1 MVWGINLKTN
11 KEPRHR
17 SIFWTLILQYGLFT
31 LAVLGS
37 AIGINR
43 TIDSIANRT
52 MPSMDLAADQK
63 ISDTISKGSWDSVNI
78 ERLAGSNSWFMI
90 LDNTQVLYRSSQTPS
105 DLTFSA
111 NDILCIPDST
121 WSAYSVS
128 YTDDS
133 GRNVREYTC
142 FRYNMNENVTDYSVQ
157 ESGIFQINTADNT
170 LIYANTATPGNLTKF
185 TDTQLNYLEGFY
197 GSYQMLR
204 LPITLSDGT
213 AVTAIVGRTGI
224 DPHAM
229 NAAAIYRLSTP
240 VTILV
245 YIIIMVLFVWFLYRW
260 FRKPMRMIS
269 NAMQDIANGSLGTTI
284 SYDGPAELE
293 TVTES
298 FNTMSKRLQEAENQ
312 RSRAE
317 KQQTKLITDI
327 SHDLKTPI
335 TVIQGYAKAIND
347 GVVPQDQIPQY
358 LHTIYLKSN
367 NLADLIN
374 TFHTY
379 SKMSHPD
386 FHLNLQIENLSEVTR
401 EYFAAKYEELNI
413 SGFELEADVPDSPI
427 FVNLD
432 VLNFNR
438 VLENIIANALRYNPR
453 GTKILVHL
461 EEGKDHH
468 AILTLADSGTGI
480 PEEKANHIF
489 DPFYTGDAS
498 RGTHGSGLGLSIAK
512 TIVEMHQG
520 TIQLL
525 PAQGEWKTIFQITLP
540 IANTQR

>member
-1 MVWGINLKTN
+1 MKTN
-11 KEPRHR
+11 KKQRHR

-31 LAVLGS
+31 VIVLAAS
-37 AIGINR
+37 AGINR
-43 TIDSIANRT
+43 TIDSLANRS

-63 ISDTISKGSWDSVNI
+63 IRNTISNGNWDSVNI
-78 ERLAGSNSWFMI
+78 ERLAGTGSWFTV
-90 LDNTQVLYRSSQTPS
+90 LDGTEILYRSKNMPTG
-105 DLTFSA
+105 LTFSSD
-111 NDILCIPDST
+111 DIACIPDSS

-133 GRNVREYTC
+133 GRNIREYTN
-142 FRYNMNENVTDYSVQ
+142 FRYTTNDDSTDYSVE
-157 ESGIFQINTADNT
+157 ESGIFQIDTATNTVV
-170 LIYANTATPGNLTKF
+170 YANTATPGNLTTY
-185 TDTQLNYLEGFY
+185 TDTQLDYIEGIHD
-197 GSYQMLR
+197 SYQMLR

-213 AVTAIVGRTGI
+213 SLTAIVGRTGI
-224 DPHAM
+224 DPQAM
-229 NAAAIYRLSTP
+229 NAASIYRLSLP
-240 VTILV
+240 MTIAG
-245 YIIIMVLFVWFLYRW
+245 YIMIMVLFVWFLYRW

-269 NAMQDIANGSLGTTI
+269 NAMQDISNGSLGTTI

-293 TVTES
+293 TVAES
-298 FNTMSKRLQEAENQ
+298 FNTMSRRLEEAEDQ
-312 RSRAE
+312 RNRAE
-317 KQQTKLITDI
+317 EQQTKLITDI

-379 SKMSHPD
+379 SKLSHPD
-386 FHLNLQIENLSEVTR
+386 FHLDLRKENLSEVTR

-413 SGFELEADVPDSPI
+413 SGFELEADLPETPVY
-427 FVNLD
+427 VNLD

-438 VLENIIANALRYNPR
+438 VLENILSNALRYNPK

-461 EEGKDHH
+461 KNDEEHH
-468 AILTLADSGTGI
+468 QAILTLADSGIGI
-480 PEEKANHIF
+480 PPEMAKHIF

-498 RGTHGSGLGLSIAK
+498 RGTHGSGLGLSIARS
-512 TIVEMHQG
+512 IVEMHRG
-520 TIQLL
+520 TIELL
-525 PAQGEWKTIFQITLP
+525 PRDGEWKTIFRITLP
-540 IANTQR
+540 IID